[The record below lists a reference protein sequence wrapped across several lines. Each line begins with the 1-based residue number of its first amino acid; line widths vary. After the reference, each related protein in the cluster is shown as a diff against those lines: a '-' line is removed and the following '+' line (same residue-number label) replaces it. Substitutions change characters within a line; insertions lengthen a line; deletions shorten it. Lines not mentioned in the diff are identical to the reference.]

1 LALGLRGVAAAG
13 RDDRDQHMRD
23 QREMYNENF
32 GGFTFTKFDVSSI
45 TV

>member
-1 LALGLRGVAAAG
+1 
-13 RDDRDQHMRD
+13 MRD

-32 GGFTFTKFDVSSI
+32 GGFTFTKFDGTSI